1 MKPVTII
8 RTDFARIK
16 RVQPDWRGTQGRAFI
31 DERKIYID
39 THCPTVTQWG
49 ERSILEHEK
58 AHFIIWDAGLRDLPT
73 DKEELLAD
81 WIGLVR
87 TPNRFLH
94 TNELHLKH
102 WIKSG
107 LKGSQ
112 VLLRIVQLL
121 DIGPPESYMFHAA
134 RLYRAS

>member
-16 RVQPDWRGTQGRAFI
+16 RVQPDWHGTQGRAFI

-39 THCPTVTQWG
+39 TRCPEITQWG

-94 TNELHLKH
+94 TNEKHLKA

-107 LKGSQ
+107 LKGWR
-112 VLLRIVQLL
+112 VYMRIVQLL
-121 DIGPPESYMFHAA
+121 GIGDPFQAQHTAA
-134 RLYRAS
+134 RLHRAS